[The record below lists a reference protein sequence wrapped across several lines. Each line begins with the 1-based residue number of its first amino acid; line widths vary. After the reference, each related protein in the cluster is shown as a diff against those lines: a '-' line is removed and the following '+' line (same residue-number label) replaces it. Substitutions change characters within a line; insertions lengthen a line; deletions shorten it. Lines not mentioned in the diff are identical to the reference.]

1 MEVQGGEAE
10 VEVWVEMGVMEVQE
24 VQVVGVEV
32 QDQVERHLVVKVVMV
47 VLEEVVV
54 VVALIILMVA
64 MEVLVY

>member
-1 MEVQGGEAE
+1 
-10 VEVWVEMGVMEVQE
+10 MEVQE

-32 QDQVERHLVVKVVMV
+32 QEEVHTHLVVKVVMV

-54 VVALIILMVA
+54 VVALIILMVV